1 MVNLLMDLLFP
12 QRMCCIC
19 QQPGMYSTRQPW
31 CPSCDDKLIELQH
44 VHMIC
49 DRCGKYLAEDCGSSL
64 CKDCKNRTPPFEL
77 SRAVGPYEEPYRI
90 AIKVLKF
97 MGRKHLA
104 YRMGKMMAEVVKNE
118 PRFWPINMIIP
129 VPSTRA
135 SIKQRGFNQTEVLG
149 CQISK
154 ELKIKMYCN
163 LLVRVK
169 ETPSQR
175 ECSREEREKNL
186 LQAFAVK
193 NADCIKGKNIL
204 LVDDVFTTGSTSRE
218 CARTLLDHGAG
229 KVKVITWAT
238 GKGY

>member
-1 MVNLLMDLLFP
+1 MVFTTQIPVSYTHLDV
-12 QRMCCIC
+12 
-19 QQPGMYSTRQPW
+19 YKRQI
-31 CPSCDDKLIELQH
+31 D
-44 VHMIC
+44 
-49 DRCGKYLAEDCGSSL
+49 
-64 CKDCKNRTPPFEL
+64 
-77 SRAVGPYEEPYRI
+77 
-90 AIKVLKF
+90 
-97 MGRKHLA
+97 
-104 YRMGKMMAEVVKNE
+104 
-118 PRFWPINMIIP
+118 MIIP

-186 LQAFAVK
+186 LQAFAVN

-218 CARTLLDHGAG
+218 CARTLLDLSLIH
-229 KVKVITWAT
+229 I
-238 GKGY
+238 

>member
-1 MVNLLMDLLFP
+1 MINLFMDLLFP
-12 QRMCCIC
+12 QRECCIC
-19 QQPGMYSTRQPW
+19 RHPGIYSTKRPW
-31 CPSCDDKLIELQH
+31 CSSCQDRLVELQCALP
-44 VHMIC
+44 IC
-49 DRCGKYLAEDCGSSL
+49 DRCGKYLLESEGPFCNDCET
-64 CKDCKNRTPPFEL
+64 RTPPFEI

-90 AIKVLKF
+90 STKVLKF
-97 MGRKHLA
+97 LGRRQLA
-104 YRMGKMMAEVVKNE
+104 YRMGKMMAAVVKKE
-118 PRFWPINMIIP
+118 PRFWPIDMIVP

-135 SIKQRGFNQTEVLG
+135 SIKQRGFNQTEALG

-154 ELKIKMYCN
+154 ELKIKMYPH

-186 LQAFAVK
+186 LQAFDIRNV
-193 NADCIKGKNIL
+193 DCIKGKNIL

-218 CARTLLDHGAG
+218 CARTLLDHGAK
-229 KVKVITWAT
+229 KVNVITWAT